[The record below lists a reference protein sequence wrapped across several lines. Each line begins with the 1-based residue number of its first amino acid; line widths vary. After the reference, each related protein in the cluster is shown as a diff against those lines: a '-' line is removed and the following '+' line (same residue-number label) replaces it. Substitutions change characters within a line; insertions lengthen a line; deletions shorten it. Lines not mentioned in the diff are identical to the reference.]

1 MSVFVRA
8 SLQGTPKTSPGHVA
22 LHHMPGLPMNLQYH
36 FPRLGLQHRALHLNL
51 QNLQLLTPPLPPCST
66 PPRRPNI
73 ATGFTSNPNS
83 ARAQA
88 RAARPAWPGAPRA
101 LAGQL

>member
-8 SLQGTPKTSPGHVA
+8 SLQGPPKTSPGHVA
-22 LHHMPGLPMNLQYH
+22 LHHMPGLSMNLQS
-36 FPRLGLQHRALHLNL
+36 PPHRKGHTTRA
-51 QNLQLLTPPLPPCST
+51 QASATPT
-66 PPRRPNI
+66 PRPNI
-73 ATGFTSNPNS
+73 SAGLTSNPNA

-88 RAARPAWPGAPRA
+88 RAARAVWPGALHA